1 MANTAAF
8 ERSLLL
14 EMLGHQMAELKED
27 FVFDTSARLD
37 KACKAS
43 QKMKQF
49 LQDYMGKPS
58 DDIQTC
64 ARAHLSPAGQCQKAD
79 VVLLKHGLIIAE
91 VYFHA
96 TFSDRVLS
104 LLSLWEEQ
112 TFEACKGCGVF
123 KKQHAPMVVETADI
137 ACALPFCHLKGD
149 MYRVFVPLA
158 YRR

>member
-1 MANTAAF
+1 MANTTAF

-27 FVFDTSARLD
+27 YVFDTSARLD

-49 LQDYMGKPS
+49 LQDYMGRPS
-58 DDIQTC
+58 DDIYTC

-96 TFSDRVLS
+96 TFGDRVLS
-104 LLSLWEEQ
+104 LLSLW
-112 TFEACKGCGVF
+112 KSRRLR
-123 KKQHAPMVVETADI
+123 HAKAVASSRSNMLPMIVETADI
-137 ACALPFCHLKGD
+137 ACALPFCCLKGD